1 MVSKHGQILALFIEH
16 LLCTMQG
23 SADTVVNKHHASGRY
38 VAEAWEAWLGGTFSC
53 VQGNRGGHGFFDIPE
68 HWPLPLSNLLRGQSS
83 SCPETRRGGTLS
95 GLIDKGTTG
104 HCSQHRRCL
113 MIHTQQKVISCSD
126 SVGQVLRVGGSP
138 PHGDSR
144 TSSFH
149 LPSSS
154 ATTQDFVITCIQ
166 RARLHLRS
174 LGPQAAHFTVTPQ
187 HLQLSYR
194 AGGGLQ
200 KGLKPRGRERAETQP
215 TFPLPDHVA

>member
-83 SCPETRRGGTLS
+83 SCPETRRGGTLA
-95 GLIDKGTTG
+95 GYIDKGTTG

-144 TSSFH
+144 TSSFIFP
-149 LPSSS
+149 LAAPPRTLSSR
-154 ATTQDFVITCIQ
+154 AFRGHTCI
-166 RARLHLRS
+166 
-174 LGPQAAHFTVTPQ
+174 
-187 HLQLSYR
+187 
-194 AGGGLQ
+194 
-200 KGLKPRGRERAETQP
+200 
-215 TFPLPDHVA
+215 